1 MKSLYTVG
9 YEGSDINAFLHNVEV
24 HGIKLIID
32 VREKPISRKKGFSK
46 NSLRAALNEKGIDY
60 IHVPELGSPKE
71 IRDKL
76 HETWDYNEFFQQYR
90 LYVSSEIDS
99 IMGVLDLVEK
109 NKSCLLCFEH
119 DPKTCHRSIIAEYM
133 QSYSND
139 IDRIEDI
146 S

>member
-1 MKSLYTVG
+1 MKSLYMVG
-9 YEGSDINAFLHNVEV
+9 YEGSDINAFLQNVET

-90 LYVSSEIDS
+90 LYVSSELDS
-99 IMGVLDLVEK
+99 LMGVLDLAEK

-133 QSYSND
+133 KSYSND